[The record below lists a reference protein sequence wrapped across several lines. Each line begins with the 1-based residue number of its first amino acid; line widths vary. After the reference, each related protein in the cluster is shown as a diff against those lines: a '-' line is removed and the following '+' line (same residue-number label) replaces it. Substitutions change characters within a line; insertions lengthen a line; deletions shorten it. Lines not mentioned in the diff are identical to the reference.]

1 MAAEES
7 ASDIYSPSDESM
19 SEPDWDSTDSP
30 VVQNP
35 LYSLATSKSD
45 HSSLGRQSASGLGD
59 QAVDES
65 PRAAR
70 AATGADPDDTTSDVR
85 SGDVSKTVA
94 GSSGSLPLVASLQIS
109 RPPQS
114 AAVSDDQQQQSSA
127 VKAPPPPVVPVRL
140 LRTPSSAK
148 PATDVPKVD
157 CPEKIVRTRNY

>member
-7 ASDIYSPSDESM
+7 SSDVYSPSDESM

-45 HSSLGRQSASGLGD
+45 HSSLGRQSASGVGD

-65 PRAAR
+65 SRAAR
-70 AATGADPDDTTSDVR
+70 AATGADPDDTMSDVR

-94 GSSGSLPLVASLQIS
+94 GSVASLQIS

-114 AAVSDDQQQQSSA
+114 AAVSDEQQQQSSA

>member
-7 ASDIYSPSDESM
+7 ASDICSPSDESM

-45 HSSLGRQSASGLGD
+45 HSSLGRQSASGVGD

-65 PRAAR
+65 SR
-70 AATGADPDDTTSDVR
+70 AATGADPDDTMSDVR

-94 GSSGSLPLVASLQIS
+94 GSVASLQIS

-114 AAVSDDQQQQSSA
+114 AAVSDEQQQQSSA

-157 CPEKIVRTRNY
+157 CPEKIVCTRNY